1 MSDKQV
7 VHVIDD
13 DDALRNSV
21 RLFLVNEELS
31 VRTYASATDF
41 LDGLN
46 SAPGRVYLGD
56 RRSHAGHERH
66 GSSGAYRR

>member
-13 DDALRNSV
+13 DDALRDSV
-21 RLFLVNEELS
+21 RLFLVNEGLS

-41 LDGLN
+41 LDGLEFC
-46 SAPGRVYLGD
+46 SGRVCGD